1 MNQFQNETKSFTKN
15 NVLEI
20 KLLLRRAKSYE
31 MKSEWELSKADLD
44 KVIMLEPKNSEAIGA
59 LKIVTNKLDTIMFNK
74 YREEANE
81 LLK

>member
-1 MNQFQNETKSFTKN
+1 
-15 NVLEI
+15 
-20 KLLLRRAKSYE
+20 

-44 KVIMLEPKNSEAIGA
+44 KVIMLEPKNSEAIGS
-59 LKIVTNKLDTIMFNK
+59 LKIVTNKLDSIMFNK

>member
-1 MNQFQNETKSFTKN
+1 M
-15 NVLEI
+15 
-20 KLLLRRAKSYE
+20 LRRAKSYE

-44 KVIMLEPKNSEAIGA
+44 KVIMLEPKNSEAQGA
-59 LKIVTNKLDTIMFNK
+59 LKIVTNKLDSIMFTK